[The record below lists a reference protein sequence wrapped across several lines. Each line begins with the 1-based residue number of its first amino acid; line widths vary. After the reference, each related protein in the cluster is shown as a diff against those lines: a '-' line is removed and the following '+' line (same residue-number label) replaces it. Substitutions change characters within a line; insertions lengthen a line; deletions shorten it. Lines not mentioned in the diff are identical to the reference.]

1 MTTVN
6 FKSLNW
12 KIDER
17 TLRRDGK
24 YNTEKATVEI
34 QLPNGDWKIFRSY
47 TLHRGASVETDNV
60 WNLLILDGNYS
71 KHIDVDTLDNGRQI
85 AEEDYQEYMHN
96 LFNGMTQYVLSSDSI
111 NNVDDSK
118 YCEVIKETFDC
129 GRRCEK
135 LGYSALEE
143 ATIKAME
150 LSKEIN
156 KVFHSQD
163 RVFVKVGNLFYNPN
177 KLFSDGIGVSWTS
190 I

>member
-17 TLRRDGK
+17 TLRGDGK

-47 TLHRGASVETDNV
+47 SLHRGASVETDNI

-71 KHIDVDTLDNGRQI
+71 KHINVGTLDNGKQI
-85 AEEDYQEYMHN
+85 TEEDYREYMHN
-96 LFNGMTQYVLSSDSI
+96 LFNGMTQYILSSDSI
-111 NNVDDSK
+111 NNVDDDNK
-118 YCEVIKETFDC
+118 YCEVITEHFGIKREYEIT
-129 GRRCEK
+129 RC
-135 LGYSALEE
+135 STLEE
-143 ATIKAME
+143 AITKAME
-150 LSKEIN
+150 FSDKIK

-163 RVFVKVGNLFYNPN
+163 RVFVKVGNLYYNPN
-177 KLFSDGIGVSWTS
+177 KLFSNGIGVSW